1 MKHAKCYK
9 KGYPRPRFVRDNF
22 TSLDGEWNFAFDD
35 ENVGERKKWYKT
47 GVNDLKINVPF
58 AYQCALSG
66 INVDDRHET
75 VWYSRT
81 FTAVKKRNKRLLVNF
96 EGADHEA
103 KVWLNGELLGTHA
116 GGYARFTF
124 DLTDHLKNGENLL
137 VVRCVDRR
145 SALTVRGKQ
154 RYVEK
159 NISCFY
165 TDTTGIWKPVWLE
178 EVGDGYLFGV
188 SALCNYSECEAVVEY
203 KIQRFTDG
211 LSLETRLYFDDE
223 FVHSTEV
230 TCDDDYGKI
239 KLDLTLKNKVLPM
252 KPWSAG
258 RSGQFFDVEYILKKN
273 GIDPKTDLTMDQSI
287 QFGLTAAAFTSDQ
300 SDYTV
305 EFEPFATGLELEGN
319 GYVVASLGTDSG
331 YVPYTAYC
339 AKKSYLAMHPDL
351 IQRFTSALQ
360 KGMDY
365 VNSHTAEEIAKTI
378 QPQFSDTPLENITKI
393 VKRYQDQD
401 TWKENLIFERSS
413 FELLENI
420 LEEAGELQTRVP
432 YENLVTTEF
441 AEQAVK

>member
-1 MKHAKCYK
+1 MRKFLA
-9 KGYPRPRFVRDNF
+9 PVLFV
-22 TSLDGEWNFAFDD
+22 
-35 ENVGERKKWYKT
+35 
-47 GVNDLKINVPF
+47 
-58 AYQCALSG
+58 
-66 INVDDRHET
+66 
-75 VWYSRT
+75 
-81 FTAVKKRNKRLLVNF
+81 FTAAALLTGCKKNAESSLTPVTLNEVAHSIFYAPQYAAIELGYFEEEGIDLTLVNGA
-96 EGADHEA
+96 GADKVMTALVSGDADIGFMGSEA
-103 KVWLNGELLGTHA
+103 
-116 GGYARFTF
+116 
-124 DLTDHLKNGENLL
+124 
-137 VVRCVDRR
+137 
-145 SALTVRGKQ
+145 S
-154 RYVEK
+154 
-159 NISCFY
+159 IY
-165 TDTTGIWKPVWLE
+165 T
-178 EVGDGYLFGV
+178 Y
-188 SALCNYSECEAVVEY
+188 
-203 KIQRFTDG
+203 IQG
-211 LSLETRLYFDDE
+211 
-223 FVHSTEV
+223 
-230 TCDDDYGKI
+230 DDDYAVNFAQLTQRAGNFLVGRTPEADFKWENLIGK
-239 KLDLTLKNKVLPM
+239 KVLGGR
-252 KPWSAG
+252 AG
-258 RSGQFFDVEYILKKN
+258 GMPQMVFEYILKKN

-432 YENLVTTEF
+432 YEDLVTTEF

>member
-1 MKHAKCYK
+1 MRKILA
-9 KGYPRPRFVRDNF
+9 PVLFV
-22 TSLDGEWNFAFDD
+22 
-35 ENVGERKKWYKT
+35 
-47 GVNDLKINVPF
+47 
-58 AYQCALSG
+58 
-66 INVDDRHET
+66 
-75 VWYSRT
+75 
-81 FTAVKKRNKRLLVNF
+81 FTAAALLTGCKKNAESSLTPVTLNEVAHSIFYAPQYAAIELGYFEEEGIDLTLVNGA
-96 EGADHEA
+96 GADKVMTALVSGDADIGFMGSEA
-103 KVWLNGELLGTHA
+103 
-116 GGYARFTF
+116 
-124 DLTDHLKNGENLL
+124 
-137 VVRCVDRR
+137 
-145 SALTVRGKQ
+145 S
-154 RYVEK
+154 
-159 NISCFY
+159 IY
-165 TDTTGIWKPVWLE
+165 T
-178 EVGDGYLFGV
+178 Y
-188 SALCNYSECEAVVEY
+188 
-203 KIQRFTDG
+203 IQG
-211 LSLETRLYFDDE
+211 
-223 FVHSTEV
+223 
-230 TCDDDYGKI
+230 DDDYAVNFAQLTQRAGNFLVGRTPEADFKWENLIGK
-239 KLDLTLKNKVLPM
+239 KVLGGR
-252 KPWSAG
+252 AG
-258 RSGQFFDVEYILKKN
+258 GMPQMVFEYILKKN

-378 QPQFSDTPLENITKI
+378 QPQFSETPLENITKI

-441 AEQAVK
+441 AERAVK